1 MGDEHCFAPATDGTC
16 KFLLF
21 SNLAQPN
28 AEGQLEGR
36 LARGWEHT
44 PDYRTWTIHLRT
56 DVRWHDGV
64 PFTAHDVKFTYDLWK
79 HPDVLSEN
87 GYGVESVTVLDD
99 STYTITHTQLP
110 QWDRYWYPGVW
121 ATFYPKHLLGHLDPA
136 NINDWEFWSHPVGN
150 GPFRHVRTVP
160 KTGMVFEAN
169 PDYFRGKPKI
179 DEVVLRFGSYSL
191 TELFAGEVDALNLDR
206 KEDVGILRDDPRFR
220 IYYEIWDDTAAVF
233 ALFWNSRHPPL
244 SDVRVRRALTLATDR
259 ATLQQILFRDPDLP
273 VVDAPYTVDQYWRG
287 DLPEA
292 HPFDP
297 VEAVRLLEEAG
308 WVDTDGDGVRDK
320 DGQALAF
327 TCLVW
332 EEWRRGAVWLQSQYA
347 RIGVDMEIL
356 QMDPP
361 VVRERVRAGDYEAVI
376 TYAFMQMFD
385 YTSGLFGEG
394 TSFGDANPDAVRLI
408 HRAQEL
414 TVPDE
419 IDAVYREM
427 QPIFLREVP
436 YTALTLGVE
445 TFVAH
450 RRVKG
455 LSTPFRGRPTW
466 YAEDLWIE
474 EEEDSTSASGSEG
487 GGR

>member
-1 MGDEHCFAPATDGTC
+1 MGDEHCFTPGVDGAC

-28 AEGQLEGR
+28 AAGQLEGR
-36 LARGWEHT
+36 LARSWEHT

-56 DVRWHDGV
+56 DVRWHDGA
-64 PFTAHDVKFTYDLWK
+64 PFTAHDVKFTCDLWK
-79 HPDVLSEN
+79 HSEVLSEN

-121 ATFYPKHLLGHLDPA
+121 ATFYPKHLLEHLDPA
-136 NINDWEFWSHPVGN
+136 NISDWEFWSHPVGN

-191 TELFAGEVDALNLDR
+191 TELFAGEVDAFNLDR
-206 KEDVGILRDDPRFR
+206 KEDVGILRADPRFR
-220 IYYEIWDDTAAVF
+220 IYYEIWDDIAAVF
-233 ALFWNSRHPPL
+233 AVFWNSRHPPL
-244 SDVRVRRALTLATDR
+244 RDVRVRRALTLATDR
-259 ATLQQILFRDPDLP
+259 ATLQKILYRDPDLP
-273 VVDAPYTVDQYWRG
+273 IVDA
-287 DLPEA
+287 
-292 HPFDP
+292 
-297 VEAVRLLEEAG
+297 
-308 WVDTDGDGVRDK
+308 VDTDGDGIRDK
-320 DGQALAF
+320 DGQPLAF

-332 EEWRRGAVWLQSQYA
+332 EEWRAGAVWLQSQYA

-361 VVRERVRAGDYEAVI
+361 VVRERAKAGDYEAVI

-385 YTSGLFGEG
+385 YTSELFGEG
-394 TSFGDANPDAVRLI
+394 TAFGDANPDAVRLI
-408 HRAQEL
+408 HRAEEL

-427 QPIFLREVP
+427 WPIFLREVP

-445 TFVAH
+445 TFVAN

-474 EEEDSTSASGSEG
+474 EEG
-487 GGR
+487 GG